1 MKIEIAKIISN
12 GCGIGWA
19 EGKTFFVP
27 FTAPAETVKVKKFE
41 KEKGHFRATDF
52 EIITP
57 SDSRR
62 KPLCSHY
69 MRCGGCSLQHMNYP
83 LQMNIKKEIFHELLK
98 QNGLLT
104 YVEPLFISV
113 GETNLRTRA
122 KVFTENGAPA
132 FRAYHS
138 NELIKFS
145 NCPALNP
152 EFQKLIF
159 QDAKKRNGD
168 VQYEFSKF
176 SKDFMPPMDHV
187 RKIVNGKAVKI
198 FKNSFFQSSEEG
210 AGMLCSLL
218 TNEINDLKPKTGY
231 DLFCG
236 SGLFSIFMAETGVA
250 VTGMEIVTS
259 AVESYREN
267 LKNKAEI
274 EKADAYK
281 IKNLQ
286 KKDIVVADP
295 PREGLGI
302 KLVDII
308 ADSKTETVVY
318 ISCEPSKFARDAKRF
333 IERGYHLNKI
343 FIIDLFPMTH
353 HFEVFSVFKLFEDIE
368 EFS

>member
-1 MKIEIAKIISN
+1 MKVEIAKIISN

-27 FTAPAETVKVKKFE
+27 FTVHGETVKIKKFE

-52 EIITP
+52 DIITP
-57 SDSRR
+57 SVSRR

-69 MRCGGCSLQHMNYP
+69 MRCGGCSFQHISYP
-83 LQMNIKKEIFHELLK
+83 LQMEIKKEIFLELLK
-98 QNGLLT
+98 QNGLLID
-104 YVEPLFISV
+104 VEPILLSA

-122 KVFTENGAPA
+122 KVFIENGTPA

-152 EFQKLIF
+152 EFQELIF
-159 QDAKKRNGD
+159 EDAKKRNGD

-176 SKDFMPPMDHV
+176 SKDLMPPMDRV
-187 RKIVNGKAVKI
+187 RKVVNSKTVTI
-198 FKNSFFQSSEEG
+198 FRNSFFQSSEEG
-210 AGMLCSLL
+210 AEILCSLL
-218 TNEINDLKPKTGY
+218 TNEIKDLKPKTGY

-236 SGLFSIFMAETGVA
+236 SGLFSVFMAETGVA

-259 AVESYREN
+259 AVEGFKEN

-318 ISCEPSKFARDAKRF
+318 ISCEPSKFARDTKRF
-333 IERGYHLNKI
+333 LSKGYSLKKV

-353 HFEVFSVFKLFEDIE
+353 HFEVFSVFKLSQDI
-368 EFS
+368 